1 MSKLIVNNLGFGFIN
16 LEDKTIFIPKKK
28 LNGAMNGDLVEYEI
42 EDSTNNVANISKI
55 VLAVPDYGHVSH
67 IYQGSYVVK
76 TARKQYYFKEE
87 NHNLN
92 INDFLKIEN
101 NNININY
108 GNKDL
113 FVNKLKFIK
122 DKYKINT
129 IEFEKDDNTPV
140 KTEDFDILEDIES
153 RKDLTDL
160 YTFTIDPTT
169 SKDFDDAISI
179 SFEND
184 IYTVGIHIA
193 DVSYYIKKNSELDK
207 YAKMKMNSVYLNGD
221 TVHMLPTILSNN
233 LCSLVPN
240 QDRNAVTVMARFD
253 KNGDQID
260 YEIFRSKINSKKRYT
275 YQDVRK
281 QIKELAL
288 DDHLRNL
295 YNFITSKYPETL
307 LQFNMP
313 IVNISINDSK
323 TPEKIELE
331 DYDMSHIMIE
341 KCMILANE
349 IVAEDLSKKN
359 LFFPY
364 RCHPEPS
371 KEQLEKYQ
379 IQKNYADNYL
389 YQEIIKIKSYKNA
402 YYSSNNISHYGLSS
416 NKYCH
421 FTSPIR
427 RYVDIVVH
435 RVLLGE
441 SVYSQE
447 EINEICEKS
456 NQLETESFK
465 AEMELLDMQKEY
477 LINLDTKELQDV
489 IVLDVNKYG
498 ITVELLDYLIEKKI
512 HISKLDENKLEFD
525 HKNKRIYNDNK
536 NIKIGDI
543 IKVKIN

>member
-55 VLAVPDYGHVSH
+55 ILAVPDYGHVSH

-92 INDFLKIEN
+92 LNDFLKIEN
-101 NNININY
+101 NNIQINY

-140 KTEDFDILEDIES
+140 KAEDFDILEDIES
-153 RKDLTDL
+153 RRDLTDL

-193 DVSYYIKKNSELDK
+193 DVSYYIKKDSELDK

-253 KNGDQID
+253 KNGKQID

-447 EINEICEKS
+447 EINEICEKA

-512 HISKLDENKLEFD
+512 HISKLDEDKLEFD